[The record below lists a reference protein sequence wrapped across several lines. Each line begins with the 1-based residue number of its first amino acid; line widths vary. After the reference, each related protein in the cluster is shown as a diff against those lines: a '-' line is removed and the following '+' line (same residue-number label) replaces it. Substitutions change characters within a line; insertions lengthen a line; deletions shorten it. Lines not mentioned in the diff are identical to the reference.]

1 MKRKTAR
8 CVIVLLLLM
17 TVSGAFSGC
26 RRNADITSADQLN
39 RRGIKVGVATDTTEF
54 ALVKKYY
61 PKAELVYF
69 KDDLAAYTSVA
80 QGKVDAYVYN
90 WVSMHTAILNGL
102 KGVRLLGDTV
112 GEGNKGAAAISP
124 KARIPDLKDR
134 IDEFLGEI
142 KADGTLADMEKRWIL
157 ENKGKMP
164 DIPGPEDPALKLI
177 VGTTGSNAP
186 FTYYEGTKLA
196 GYDIELAKRFASWLG
211 ADLEFRIYDYDGIVA
226 AAQAGDV
233 DCIFAD
239 LYVTPEREKEIQF
252 SEPTYISQVG
262 IMVRD
267 TSAPE
272 YSSLSDFSGKRIGA
286 VTGAIQGPMVEKQ
299 IPSAEISYFNNHAD
313 LLNALKQGKIDG
325 YADSDLMIRYQ
336 MIYNPDL
343 TYLDE
348 KLADP
353 VDVGVIFAKNEK
365 GDKIRAEFNE
375 YLKKQKA
382 DGKLKEKEDLWFGE
396 DESVKKV
403 KDPSGLPAKN
413 GTLKLA
419 TYASVPPFTYVSDN
433 QIVGMDIDIAT
444 GFCEEYGYGLEIV
457 DMSFDGL
464 ITAIAAEKFDFGVG
478 CIAITEERAESVNF
492 SDPVYQGNSVIAYL
506 DDSGSGGN
514 VSFLASLK
522 DSFEKTFIRENRW
535 KLFLAGIG
543 TTLLI
548 TVMSILAGTLLGFL
562 VFMACRNGNR
572 IANKIT
578 RFSVWLIQGMPVVV
592 LLMILYYIVFSNVGI
607 PGAAV
612 SVVAFTLIFA
622 SAVYS
627 MLVNGVSAVDK
638 GQTEAAYSLG
648 YTDRRAFYRVVLPQ
662 ALPLIMPVYKA
673 QITALIKAT
682 AVVGYVAVQ
691 DLTKMGDI
699 VRSRTY
705 EAFFP
710 LVSVAVMYF
719 VLAAILT
726 RIVEKIEIS
735 VDPKQ
740 KKKKLSDIPDE

>member
-1 MKRKTAR
+1 MKRKTAKYL
-8 CVIVLLLLM
+8 IILLLLM
-17 TVSGAFSGC
+17 TVAGAFAGC
-26 RRNADITSADQLN
+26 RGNADITSADQLN

-54 ALVKKYY
+54 SLVKKYY
-61 PKAELVYF
+61 PKAEIVYF

-102 KGVRLLGDTV
+102 KGVRLLDETV
-112 GEGNKGAAAISP
+112 GKGNVGAVAISP
-124 KARIPDLKDR
+124 KTRIPDLKGKL
-134 IDEFLGEI
+134 DEFLEES
-142 KADGTLADMEKRWIL
+142 KKDGTIEDIEKRWIL
-157 ENKGKMP
+157 ENDGKMP
-164 DIPGPEDPALKLI
+164 DIPKPEDPQLHLVVA
-177 VGTTGSNAP
+177 TTGNNAP
-186 FTYYEGTKLA
+186 FTYYEGTELA
-196 GYDIELAKRFASWLG
+196 GYEVELAKRFASWLG
-211 ADLEFRIYDYDGIVA
+211 ASLEFKIYDYDGIVA

-233 DCIFAD
+233 DCIFAN
-239 LYVTPEREKEIQF
+239 LFITPEREKTIQF
-252 SEPTYISQVG
+252 SEPTYISKIG
-262 IMVRD
+262 IMVKD
-267 TSAPE
+267 TGNTQE
-272 YSSLSDFSGKRIGA
+272 YTSLSDFDGKRIGA
-286 VTGAIQGPMVEKQ
+286 ATGAIQGPLVEEQ
-299 IPSAEISYFNNHAD
+299 IPSAEVSYFNNHAD

-336 MIYNPDL
+336 MIYNDDL

-353 VDVGVIFAKNEK
+353 VDVGVIFAKNDK
-365 GDKIRAEFNE
+365 GDRIRAEFNE
-375 YLKKQKA
+375 YLKKQNA

-413 GTLKLA
+413 GTLTLA

-433 QIVGMDIDIAT
+433 QIVGMDIDIVT

-464 ITAIAAEKFDFGVG
+464 ISAVASEKFDFGAG

-492 SDPVYQGNSVIAYL
+492 SDPMYQGNSVIAYL
-506 DDSGSGGN
+506 KVTGGSSK
-514 VSFLASLK
+514 SFFASLK

-535 KLFLAGIG
+535 KLFLAGMG

-548 TVMSILAGTLLGFL
+548 TVMSILAGTLLGFV

-627 MLVNGVSAVDK
+627 MLVTGVSAVDI